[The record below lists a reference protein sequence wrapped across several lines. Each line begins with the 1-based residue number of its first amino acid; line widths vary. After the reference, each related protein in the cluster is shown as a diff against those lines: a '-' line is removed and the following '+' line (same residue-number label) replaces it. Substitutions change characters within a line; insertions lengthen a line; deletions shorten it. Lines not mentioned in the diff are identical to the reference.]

1 LHSNQLFTSPAV
13 AAADPRIRHRIL
25 QSLPVAAVVGLRI
38 RLRIHPAV
46 VVATRAWQATQLGGS
61 EGEGSGIQGPT
72 KPEIVLV
79 DGREQQAKPEKTP
92 VEEAID

>member
-1 LHSNQLFTSPAV
+1 MSV
-13 AAADPRIRHRIL
+13 M
-25 QSLPVAAVVGLRI
+25 SLPW
-38 RLRIHPAV
+38 
-46 VVATRAWQATQLGGS
+46 TRAWQATQLGGS